1 MTQRKRITVATLSCL
16 IIALSAYMVLTAPP
30 PVDWEALNRAGQNY
44 RVEIARDNYGI
55 PHIFGRSDADT
66 AFGLGYAQSEDDF
79 LTLQEIILAT
89 RGRLAA
95 VKGPAAAPTDYL
107 VSMLGVWDA
116 VDAGYMTELSQH
128 TRDIAEAY
136 AAGVNLYAAQH
147 PRQALPYA
155 FPVTG
160 QDLVAGFTFKSP
172 LFYGFDK
179 VLGELMDGTPRELAR
194 QGDNALTFT
203 STPQPE
209 IGSQG
214 VAIAAHRSN
223 DDTTRLL
230 INSHQPLTGP
240 VAWYEVSLHSDEGW
254 ATVGGTFPGSPVILH
269 GHNAYLGWANTVN
282 RPDLVDIYKLT
293 INPDNENQ
301 YWLDGQWQ
309 ELEVKQA
316 EILVQLLGP
325 LRWMVKEPIYYSA
338 HGPVMKTEG
347 GSYALRWSGRGD
359 IRMLEQMIRLNK
371 ATNQREFED
380 ALAMGA
386 QPSINYIYAD
396 REGNIAHYYNALFP
410 DRVAGWDWQKDL
422 PGDNSELIWDSYLPF
437 TRIPKTVNPPS
448 GVVFNAN
455 NSPYLSTDGAGAPQP
470 GDFPASMGVETG
482 TTNRALRLKRLFTG
496 LETVSRED
504 LRRIKYDIS
513 YDQELAAIVELSIF
527 LAAGLPPGNEDLE
540 DAFELLAE
548 WDYAMGQDSTSA
560 ALALLTLEPL
570 LDFRHKQEDVDL
582 LQQLATA
589 RDHLITHFGRLDI
602 TFGEINRL
610 QRGSKEWPLD
620 GGPDILRA
628 VYGDRDAV
636 TGKLI
641 DVAGDSYIMFVEWD
655 QQGSVSSS
663 AIHNYGSATLDASSP
678 HYADQAPLC
687 ATMRERTVYLDR
699 QQVMANLERR
709 YTPQAPD
716 QSMTGY

>member
-1 MTQRKRITVATLSCL
+1 MTPRKRIIAATLSCL
-16 IIALSAYMVLTAPP
+16 VITAGAYLVLTAPP
-30 PVDWEALNRAGQNY
+30 SVDWKALDSATQKY

-55 PHIFGRSDADT
+55 PHVFGHSDADT
-66 AFGLGYAQSEDDF
+66 AFGLAYAQSEDDF

-107 VSMLGVWDA
+107 VNMLGVWDA
-116 VDAGYMTELSQH
+116 VDAGYMTKLSQH

-147 PRQALPYA
+147 PGQALAYA

-160 QDLVAGFTFKSP
+160 RDLIAGFTFKSP

-179 VLGELMDGTPRELAR
+179 VLGELMSGTPRELAL

-214 VAIAAHRSN
+214 IAVAAHRSN
-223 DDTTRLL
+223 DNTTRLL

-240 VAWYEVSLHSDEGW
+240 VAWYEASLHSDEGW
-254 ATVGGTFPGSPVILH
+254 ATAGGTFPGSPVILH

-282 RPDLVDIYKLT
+282 KPDLVDIYQLI

-301 YWLDGQWQ
+301 YWLDGEWR
-309 ELEVKQA
+309 ELEIRQA
-316 EILVQLLGP
+316 EILVKLLGP
-325 LRWMVKEPIYYSA
+325 LRWLVKEPIYYSA
-338 HGPVMKTEG
+338 HGPVMKTEQ
-347 GSYALRWSGRGD
+347 GSYALRWSGHGD

-371 ATNQREFED
+371 ATSQQEFED

-386 QPSINYIYAD
+386 QPSINYVYAD

-410 DRVAGWDWQKDL
+410 DRLAGWDWQKDL
-422 PGDNSELIWDSYLPF
+422 PGDKSELIWHSYLPF
-437 TRIPKTVNPPS
+437 ARIPKTVNPPS
-448 GVVFNAN
+448 GMVFNAN
-455 NSPYLSTDGAGAPQP
+455 NSPYLSTDGTGAPQP

-482 TTNRALRLKRLFTG
+482 VTNRALRIKRLFSA
-496 LETVSRED
+496 LDTVSRED
-504 LRRIKYDIS
+504 LRRIKYDLS
-513 YDQELAAIVELSIF
+513 YDREHSAIVELNNF
-527 LAAGLPPGNEDLE
+527 LAAGLPAGNEDLE
-540 DAFELLAE
+540 SAFALLAD
-548 WDYAMGQDSTSA
+548 WDYAVGKDSATA

-570 LDFRHKQEDVDL
+570 IDFRHRRKDVDL
-582 LQQLATA
+582 LQQLAEA
-589 RDHLITHFGRLDI
+589 RDYLITHFGRLDI
-602 TFGEINRL
+602 AFGEINRL
-610 QRGSKEWPLD
+610 RRGGEEWPLD

-628 VYGDRDAV
+628 VYADKDAA

-641 DVAGDSYIMFVEWD
+641 DVAGDSFIMFVEWD
-655 QQGSVSSS
+655 GEGNVSSR
-663 AIHNYGSATLDASSP
+663 AVHNFGSATVDASSP
-678 HYADQAPLC
+678 HYADQAPLF
-687 ATMRERTVYLDR
+687 AAMRERDVYLDR
-699 QQVMANLERR
+699 EQLMKNIEHS

-716 QSMTGY
+716 QPASRP